1 MQMLK
6 CDPQTYKDLEL
17 GKLQDILREYCVGP
31 SALKIVEQLKP
42 VQNNEELMKF
52 LNQTNELVEIRRE
65 GESFPRIE
73 FEELQSEIRMLPVQN
88 ASLPQES
95 FARIRLASSMVN
107 SLLFF
112 FNKREED
119 FPQLSDLI
127 SNVEFTKEIIE
138 KIDFIF
144 DKHGKVKDD
153 ASTGLLY
160 IRQQMTSVKRHIHS
174 TFDRSMRKY
183 LKKGYLSDTKEGFFD
198 DRRVLAVVSSYKREV
213 SGQVVSNSKSGNVT
227 FIEPSETVPLN
238 NEYDQLVD
246 DERKEIF
253 VILQQLTREMLAYL
267 PLIKDY
273 QQVLTKLDFINA
285 KCRLA
290 LLLDAN
296 LPAINENKAF
306 DLIDCF
312 HPLLKLNNEGL
323 GKKTIPQRIS
333 MDENSRMLVIS
344 GPNAGG
350 KSITLKTVGLLQ
362 LMLQCGLLVPL
373 HPNSR
378 MCFFDALLTD
388 IGDNQSIVDELSTYS
403 YRLKR
408 MRHFLNVADK
418 NSMLL
423 LDEFGTGSDP
433 DLGGALAEVF
443 FETLYDRK
451 SYGVIT
457 THYSNIKLKADKL
470 PEAINGCMLFDT
482 ETLNPLFKFSM
493 GQPGSSFTFE
503 VAQINGIPKKLI
515 NKAKSKLD
523 SKKVEMDQL
532 LHELQK
538 EKSYLSRLT
547 KEHILAQ
554 ETADK
559 HRQYYEV
566 TKEKYERKLAS
577 LQNKAEET
585 SKLVSLGNKLQQS
598 IDDFKVGSKKK
609 NVNDALLHDLKKYI
623 AKEKAKTE
631 EAKQE
636 IRLKKQ
642 ANKKKGKP
650 NKIVNEYQ
658 QDKIKVGSKVKLIA
672 TKQIGDVEEIK
683 NDEVTVL
690 LGFARMKVK
699 LAQLIWVSN

>member
-1 MQMLK
+1 MLK

-17 GKLQDILREYCVGP
+17 EKLQDILREYCIGP
-31 SALKIVEQLKP
+31 SALQIVDQLKP
-42 VQNNEELMKF
+42 VKNNDELIKF

-65 GESFPRIE
+65 AERFPRLE
-73 FEELQSEIRMLPVQN
+73 FEELKSEIKMLPVQN

-95 FARIRLASSMVN
+95 FARIRMASVMVN
-107 SLLFF
+107 SLIYF

-119 FPQLSDLI
+119 FPNLYELLSGVEYTKDLI
-127 SNVEFTKEIIE
+127 N
-138 KIDFIF
+138 KIDEIF

-153 ASTGLLY
+153 ASEDLLRV
-160 IRQQMTSVKRHIHS
+160 RQQMQSVKRHIHS

-198 DRRVLAVVSSYKREV
+198 DRRVLAVLSSYKREV
-213 SGQVVSNSKSGNVT
+213 NGQVVSNSKSGNVT
-227 FIEPSETVPLN
+227 FIEPGETIPLN
-238 NEYDQLVD
+238 NEYEQLLD

-253 VILQQLTREMLAYL
+253 VILQQLTFEMLAYL
-267 PLIKDY
+267 PLIKAY

-285 KCRLA
+285 KSRLA

-296 LPAINENKAF
+296 LPSINENKEME
-306 DLIDCF
+306 LIDCY
-312 HPLLKLNNEGL
+312 HPLLKLNNKSL
-323 GKKTIPQRIS
+323 GKNTVPQRIS
-333 MDENSRMLVIS
+333 MNKDARMLVIS

-373 HPNSR
+373 HPNSK
-378 MCFFDALLTD
+378 MCLFDALLTD

-408 MRHFLNVADK
+408 MRHFLNVS
-418 NSMLL
+418 NENTLLL

-451 SYGVIT
+451 SFGVIT
-457 THYSNIKLKADKL
+457 THYANIKLKADEL

-482 ETLNPLFKFSM
+482 ETLNPLFRFSM

-523 SKKVEMDQL
+523 HKKVKMDEL

-538 EKSYLSRLT
+538 EKSYLNRLT

-554 ETADK
+554 ETAEE
-559 HRQYYEV
+559 HRQFYET
-566 TKEKYERKLAS
+566 TKKKYDQK
-577 LQNKAEET
+577 LQNLKDRAEET
-585 SKLVSLGNKLQQS
+585 SKFVSLGKKLQQF
-598 IDDFKVGSKKK
+598 INDYKVRSKKK
-609 NVNDALLHDLKKYI
+609 NSNADLMQEVKKYI
-623 AKEKAKTE
+623 AMEKSKIE
-631 EAKQE
+631 EVKQE
-636 IRLKKQ
+636 VRLKKQ
-642 ANKKKGKP
+642 ANKKKKTKKVKDQY
-650 NKIVNEYQ
+650 NQ
-658 QDKIKVGSKVKLIA
+658 AKIKVGSKVKMIS
-672 TKQIGDVEEIK
+672 TKQTGEVEEIK
-683 NDEVTVL
+683 GEDVTVL

-699 LAQLIWVSN
+699 LSQLIWVSD

>member
-31 SALKIVEQLKP
+31 TALKIVEQLKP
-42 VQNNEELMKF
+42 VQNNEELIKF

-65 GESFPRIE
+65 GEAFPRLE

-95 FARIRLASSMVN
+95 FARIRLASTMVN

-119 FPQLSDLI
+119 FPQLTELLSD
-127 SNVEFTKEIIE
+127 VEFTKEIIE
-138 KIDFIF
+138 KIDTIF

-153 ASTGLLY
+153 ASPQLLV
-160 IRQQMTSVKRHIHS
+160 IRQQMESIKRNIHS

-183 LKKGYLSDTKEGFFD
+183 LKKGYLADTKEGYFD
-198 DRRVLAVVSSYKREV
+198 DRRVLAVLSSYKREV
-213 SGQVVSNSKSGNVT
+213 NGQVVGNSKSGNVT
-227 FIEPSETVPLN
+227 FVEPGETVPLN
-238 NEYDQLVD
+238 KEFDQLKD

-253 VILQQLTREMLAYL
+253 VILQQLTKEIFAFL

-273 QQVLTKLDFINA
+273 QHVLTKLDFINA

-312 HPLLKLNNEGL
+312 HPLLKLNNDQL
-323 GKKTIPQRIS
+323 KKKTIAQRIS

-408 MRHFLNVADK
+408 MRYFLEVANE
-418 NSMLL
+418 NSLLL

-443 FETLYDRK
+443 FETLYDKK

-482 ETLNPLFKFSM
+482 ETLKPLFKFSM

-503 VAQINGIPKKLI
+503 VAQINGIPKQLI
-515 NKAKSKLD
+515 DRAKSKLD
-523 SKKVEMDQL
+523 NKKVQMDQL

-559 HRQYYEV
+559 HRRYYEE
-566 TKEKYERKLAS
+566 TKEKYERKLNS
-577 LQNKAEET
+577 LTLKAEET
-585 SKLVSLGNKLQQS
+585 SKLVSLGNKLQHY
-598 IDDFKVGSKKK
+598 IDEYKVGTKKK
-609 NVNDALLHDLKKYI
+609 NVNDPLLQDLKKYI
-623 AKEKAKTE
+623 AKEKSKTE
-631 EAKQE
+631 EAKKE
-636 IRLKKQ
+636 IRLKRQ
-642 ANKKKGKP
+642 AESKKSKP
-650 NKIVNEYQ
+650 KKAINEYM
-658 QDKIKVGSKVKLIA
+658 QDKIKVGSTVKLIA
-672 TKQIGDVEEIK
+672 TKQTGEVEEIK
-683 NDEVTVL
+683 GNDVIVL

-699 LAQLIWVSN
+699 LTQLIWVSN

>member
-42 VQNNEELMKF
+42 VQNNEELLKF
-52 LNQTNELVEIRRE
+52 LNQTSEMVEIRRE
-65 GESFPRIE
+65 GESFPRLE

-95 FARIRLASSMVN
+95 FARIRLASAMVN

-112 FNKREED
+112 FNKREVD
-119 FPQLSDLI
+119 YPQLTELLSE
-127 SNVEFTKEIIE
+127 VEFTKDIIE
-138 KIDFIF
+138 KIDEIF

-153 ASTGLLY
+153 ASPDLLY
-160 IRQQMTSVKRHIHS
+160 VRQQMQSIKRSIHS
-174 TFDRSMRKY
+174 AFDKSMRKY
-183 LKKGYLSDTKEGFFD
+183 FKKGYLSDTKEGYFD
-198 DRRVLAVVSSYKREV
+198 DRRVLAVLSSYKREV
-213 SGQVVSNSKSGNVT
+213 VGQVVGNSKSGNVT
-227 FIEPSETVPLN
+227 FVEPGETVPLN
-238 NEYDQLVD
+238 KEYEQLKD

-253 VILQQLTREMLAYL
+253 LILQKLTFEMLAYL

-273 QQVLTKLDFINA
+273 QQVLTKFDFINA

-312 HPLLKLNNEGL
+312 HPLLKMNNDSL
-323 GKKTIPQRIS
+323 GKKTVPQRIS

-373 HPNSR
+373 HSNSK
-378 MCFFDALLTD
+378 MCLFDSLLTD

-408 MRHFLNVADK
+408 MRHFLNVANE
-418 NSMLL
+418 NSLLL

-443 FETLYDRK
+443 FETLYDKK

-457 THYSNIKLKADKL
+457 THYSNIKLKADQL

-515 NKAKSKLD
+515 NRAKAKLD
-523 SKKVEMDQL
+523 VKKVKMDEL

-554 ETADK
+554 ETAEK
-559 HRQYYEV
+559 HRLYYEAS
-566 TKEKYERKLAS
+566 KEKYDRKMAS

-585 SKLVSLGNKLQQS
+585 SKSVSLGNKLQS
-598 IDDFKVGSKKK
+598 YIDNYKVGAKKK
-609 NVNDALLHDLKKYI
+609 NVNDELLQDLKKYI
-623 AKEKAKTE
+623 AKEKSKTE

-642 ANKKKGKP
+642 ANKKSAKP

-672 TKQIGDVEEIK
+672 TKQTGDVEEIK
-683 NDEVTVL
+683 GGEVTVL

-699 LAQLIWVSN
+699 LSQLIWVSN

>member
-6 CDPQTYKDLEL
+6 CDSQTYKDLEL
-17 GKLQDILREYCVGP
+17 EKLQDILKEYCIGP

-42 VQNNEELMKF
+42 VQNNDELMKF
-52 LNQTNELVEIRRE
+52 LHQTNEMVEIRRE
-65 GESFPRIE
+65 GESFPRLE

-95 FARIRLASSMVN
+95 FARIRMASSMVN

-112 FNKREED
+112 FNKRDAD
-119 FPQLSDLI
+119 FPNLI
-127 SNVEFTKEIIE
+127 ELFSNVEFTKDILE
-138 KIDFIF
+138 KIDAIF
-144 DKHGKVKDD
+144 DKHGSVKDD
-153 ASTGLLY
+153 ASPQLSL
-160 IRQQMTSVKRHIHS
+160 IRQQMESIKRQIHS
-174 TFDRSMRKY
+174 TFDRTMRKY
-183 LKKGYLSDTKEGFFD
+183 LKKGYLSDTKESFFD
-198 DRRVLAVVSSYKREV
+198 ERRVLAVISSYKRDV
-213 SGQVVSNSKSGNVT
+213 DGQVISNSKSGNVT
-227 FIEPSETVPLN
+227 YIEPGETVPLN
-238 NEYDQLVD
+238 KEYEQLRD

-253 VILQQLTREMLAYL
+253 VILQQLTREMLVYL

-296 LPAINENKAF
+296 LPSINEHKAF
-306 DLIDCF
+306 DLIDCY
-312 HPLLKLNNEGL
+312 HPLLKLNNEQL

-333 MDENSRMLVIS
+333 MSESSRMLVIS

-373 HPNSR
+373 HPNSS

-408 MRHFLNVADK
+408 MRYFLKVADE
-418 NSMLL
+418 NALLL

-443 FETLYDRK
+443 FETLYDKK
-451 SYGVIT
+451 SFGVIT
-457 THYSNIKLKADKL
+457 THYSNIKLKADEL

-503 VAQINGIPKKLI
+503 VAQINGIPKDLI
-515 NKAKSKLD
+515 NRAKLKLD
-523 SKKVEMDQL
+523 SKRVQMDQL

-547 KEHILAQ
+547 KEHVLAQ
-554 ETADK
+554 KTTEE
-559 HRQYYEV
+559 HRQFYEE
-566 TKEKYERKLAS
+566 TKSKYEKKLES
-577 LQNKAEET
+577 LKDKAEET
-585 SKLVSLGNKLQQS
+585 NKLVSLGTKLQQY
-598 IDDFKVGSKKK
+598 IDDYKVRSKKK
-609 NVNDALLHDLKKYI
+609 NVNDELLQDLKKYI
-623 AKEKAKTE
+623 AMEKSKLE
-631 EAKQE
+631 ELKQE
-636 IRLKKQ
+636 VRLKKQ
-642 ANKKKGKP
+642 SNKKKYPEK
-650 NKIVNEYQ
+650 ELDQYQ
-658 QDKIKVGSKVKLIA
+658 QSKIKVGSKVKLIA
-672 TKQIGDVEEIK
+672 TKQIGEVEEIK
-683 NDEVTVL
+683 GKDVTVL

-699 LAQLIWVSN
+699 LTQLIWVS

>member
-1 MQMLK
+1 MLK

-52 LNQTNELVEIRRE
+52 LQQTNEMVEIRRE
-65 GESFPRIE
+65 GESFPRLE

-95 FARIRLASSMVN
+95 FARIRLASAMVN

-112 FNKREED
+112 FNKRELD
-119 FPQLSDLI
+119 FPQLADLL

-153 ASTGLLY
+153 ASPDLLY
-160 IRQQMTSVKRHIHS
+160 VRQQMQSIKRSIHS
-174 TFDRSMRKY
+174 TFDKSMRKY
-183 LKKGYLSDTKEGFFD
+183 FKKGYLSDTKEGYFD
-198 DRRVLAVVSSYKREV
+198 DRRVLSVLSSYKRDV
-213 SGQVVSNSKSGNVT
+213 VGQVVGNSKSGNVT
-227 FIEPSETVPLN
+227 FVEPGETVPLN
-238 NEYDQLVD
+238 KELEQLKD

-253 VILQQLTREMLAYL
+253 LILQKLTFEMLAYL

-312 HPLLKLNNEGL
+312 HPLLKMNNDSL
-323 GKKTIPQRIS
+323 GKKTIPQRIT

-373 HPNSR
+373 HPNSK
-378 MCFFDALLTD
+378 MCFFDELLTD

-408 MRHFLNVADK
+408 MRHFLNVANE
-418 NSMLL
+418 NSLLL

-515 NKAKSKLD
+515 NRAKAKLD
-523 SKKVEMDQL
+523 NKKVEMDQL

-538 EKSYLSRLT
+538 EKSYLNRLT

-566 TKEKYERKLAS
+566 TKEKYDRKLAS

-585 SKLVSLGNKLQQS
+585 NKLVSLGNKLQHY
-598 IDDFKVGSKKK
+598 IDEYKVGAKKK
-609 NVNDALLHDLKKYI
+609 NVNDPLLQDLKKYI
-623 AKEKAKTE
+623 AKEKSKTE

-642 ANKKKGKP
+642 ANKKSAKP
-650 NKIVNEYQ
+650 NKVVNEYQ
-658 QDKIKVGSKVKLIA
+658 QDKIKIGSKVKLIA

>member
-1 MQMLK
+1 MLK
-6 CDPQTYKDLEL
+6 CDSQTYKDLEL
-17 GKLQDILREYCVGP
+17 EKLQDILKEYCIGP

-42 VQNNEELMKF
+42 VHNNEELIKF

-65 GESFPRIE
+65 GESFPRLE

-95 FARIRLASSMVN
+95 FARIRLASAMVN
-107 SLLFF
+107 SLLYF
-112 FNKREED
+112 FNKRDTD
-119 FPQLSDLI
+119 FPQLIELL
-127 SNVEFTKEIIE
+127 SNVEYTKDIIE
-138 KIDFIF
+138 KIDTIF

-153 ASTGLLY
+153 ASPQLSSV
-160 IRQQMTSVKRHIHS
+160 RQQMESIKRHIHS

-183 LKKGYLSDTKEGFFD
+183 LKKGYLSDTKESYFD
-198 DRRVLAVVSSYKREV
+198 ERRVLAVISSYKREV
-213 SGQVVSNSKSGNVT
+213 DGQVVSNSKSGNVT
-227 FIEPSETVPLN
+227 FIEPGETVPLN
-238 NEYDQLVD
+238 KEYEQLRD

-253 VILQQLTREMLAYL
+253 IILQQLTREMLAYL

-273 QQVLTKLDFINA
+273 QQVLTKFDFINA

-296 LPAINENKAF
+296 LPSINENKSM
-306 DLIDCF
+306 DLIDCY
-312 HPLLKLNNEGL
+312 HPLLKLNNEQL

-333 MDENSRMLVIS
+333 MNESSRMLVIS

-373 HPNSR
+373 HPNSN

-408 MRHFLNVADK
+408 MRYFLEVADE
-418 NSMLL
+418 NSLLL

-443 FETLYDRK
+443 FETLYDKK
-451 SYGVIT
+451 SFGVIT
-457 THYSNIKLKADKL
+457 THYSNIKLKADEL

-503 VAQINGIPKKLI
+503 VAQINGIPKDLI
-515 NKAKSKLD
+515 NRAKLKLD
-523 SKKVEMDQL
+523 SKRVQMDQL

-547 KEHILAQ
+547 KEHVLAQ
-554 ETADK
+554 KTTEE
-559 HRQYYEV
+559 HRQFYEE
-566 TKEKYERKLAS
+566 TKSKYEKKLES
-577 LQNKAEET
+577 LKDKAEET
-585 SKLVSLGNKLQQS
+585 NKLVSLGTKLQQY
-598 IDDFKVGSKKK
+598 IDDYKVRSKKK
-609 NVNDALLHDLKKYI
+609 NVNDELLQDLKKYI
-623 AKEKAKTE
+623 AMEKSKLE
-631 EAKQE
+631 ELKQE
-636 IRLKKQ
+636 VRLKKQ
-642 ANKKKGKP
+642 SNKKKYPEK
-650 NKIVNEYQ
+650 ELDQYQ
-658 QDKIKVGSKVKLIA
+658 QSKIKVGSKVKLIA
-672 TKQIGDVEEIK
+672 TKQIGEVEEIK
-683 NDEVTVL
+683 GKDVTVL

-699 LAQLIWVSN
+699 LTQLIWVS

>member
-6 CDPQTYKDLEL
+6 CDSQTYKDLEL
-17 GKLQDILREYCVGP
+17 EKLQDILKEYCIGP
-31 SALKIVEQLKP
+31 SALKIVQQLKP
-42 VQNNEELMKF
+42 VKNNDELMKF
-52 LNQTNELVEIRRE
+52 LHQTNEMVEIRRE
-65 GESFPRIE
+65 GESFPRLE

-95 FARIRLASSMVN
+95 FARIRMASSMVN

-112 FNKREED
+112 FNKRDAD
-119 FPQLSDLI
+119 FPNLI
-127 SNVEFTKEIIE
+127 ELFSNVEFTKDILE
-138 KIDFIF
+138 KIDAIF
-144 DKHGKVKDD
+144 DKHGSVKDD
-153 ASTGLLY
+153 ASPQLSL
-160 IRQQMTSVKRHIHS
+160 IRQQMESIKRQIHS
-174 TFDRSMRKY
+174 TFDRTMRKY
-183 LKKGYLSDTKEGFFD
+183 LKKGYLSDTKESFFD
-198 DRRVLAVVSSYKREV
+198 ERRVLAVISSYKRDV
-213 SGQVVSNSKSGNVT
+213 DGQVISNSKSGNVT
-227 FIEPSETVPLN
+227 FIEPGETVPLN
-238 NEYDQLVD
+238 KEYEQLRD

-253 VILQQLTREMLAYL
+253 VILQQLTREMLVYL

-296 LPAINENKAF
+296 LPSINEHKAF
-306 DLIDCF
+306 DLIDCY
-312 HPLLKLNNEGL
+312 HPLLKLNNEQL

-333 MDENSRMLVIS
+333 MSESSRMLVIS

-373 HPNSR
+373 HPNSS

-408 MRHFLNVADK
+408 MRYFLEVADE
-418 NSMLL
+418 NALLL

-443 FETLYDRK
+443 FETLYDKK
-451 SYGVIT
+451 SFGVIT
-457 THYSNIKLKADKL
+457 THYSNIKLKADEL

-503 VAQINGIPKKLI
+503 VAQINGIPKDLI
-515 NKAKSKLD
+515 DRAKAKLD
-523 SKKVEMDQL
+523 SKRVQMDQL

-538 EKSYLSRLT
+538 EKSYLNRLT
-547 KEHILAQ
+547 KEHIEAQ
-554 ETADK
+554 KTTQE
-559 HRQYYEV
+559 HRQFYEE
-566 TKEKYERKLAS
+566 TKDKYENRLENLK
-577 LQNKAEET
+577 NKAEET
-585 SKLVSLGNKLQQS
+585 NKLVSLGTKLQQY
-598 IDDFKVGSKKK
+598 IDDYKVRSKKK
-609 NVNDALLHDLKKYI
+609 NVNDDLLQDLKKYI
-623 AKEKAKTE
+623 AMEKSKIE

-636 IRLKKQ
+636 VRLKKQ
-642 ANKKKGKP
+642 SNKKK
-650 NKIVNEYQ
+650 KITKEVDQYQ
-658 QDKIKVGSKVKLIA
+658 QGKIEVGSKVKLIA
-672 TKQIGDVEEIK
+672 TKQVGEVEEIK
-683 NDEVTVL
+683 GKDVTVL

-699 LAQLIWVSN
+699 LTQLIWVS

>member
-1 MQMLK
+1 MLK

>member
-1 MQMLK
+1 MLK

-31 SALKIVEQLKP
+31 TALKIVEQLKP
-42 VQNNEELMKF
+42 VQNNEELLKF
-52 LNQTNELVEIRRE
+52 LKQTSEMVEIRRE
-65 GESFPRIE
+65 GESFPRLE

-119 FPQLSDLI
+119 YPNLAELI

-138 KIDFIF
+138 KIDIIF

-153 ASTGLLY
+153 ASPQLLS
-160 IRQQMTSVKRHIHS
+160 IRQKMQSIKRHIHS

-183 LKKGYLSDTKEGFFD
+183 LKKGYLADTKEGYFD
-198 DRRVLAVVSSYKREV
+198 DRRVLAVVSSYKRDI
-213 SGQVVSNSKSGNVT
+213 SGQVVGSSKSGNVT
-227 FIEPSETVPLN
+227 FVEPGETVPLN
-238 NEYDQLVD
+238 KELEQLKD

-253 VILQQLTREMLAYL
+253 LILQQLTYVMLAYL

-312 HPLLKLNNEGL
+312 HPLLKLNNDEL
-323 GKKTIPQRIS
+323 KKKTIPQRIS

-378 MCFFDALLTD
+378 MCFFDSLLTD

-408 MRHFLNVADK
+408 MRYFLEVANE
-418 NSMLL
+418 NSLLL

-443 FETLYDRK
+443 FETLYDKK

-482 ETLNPLFKFSM
+482 ETLNPLFKFSI

-503 VAQINGIPKKLI
+503 VAQINGIPKELI
-515 NKAKSKLD
+515 NRAKSKLD
-523 SKKVEMDQL
+523 GKKVEMDQL

-547 KEHILAQ
+547 KEHVIAQ

-566 TKEKYERKLAS
+566 TKEKYDRKLAS

-585 SKLVSLGNKLQQS
+585 SKLVSLGNKLQHY
-598 IDDFKVGSKKK
+598 IDEYKVGAKKK
-609 NVNDALLHDLKKYI
+609 NVNDAILQDLKKYI

-636 IRLKKQ
+636 FRLKKQ
-642 ANKKKGKP
+642 ANKKSGKP
-650 NKIVNEYQ
+650 NKVVNEYQ
-658 QDKIKVGSKVKLIA
+658 QDKIEIGSKVKLIS
-672 TKQIGDVEEIK
+672 TKQTGDVEEIK
-683 NDEVTVL
+683 GNEVTVL

-699 LAQLIWVSN
+699 LAHLIWVSN

>member
-1 MQMLK
+1 MLK
-6 CDPQTYKDLEL
+6 CDSQTYKDLEL
-17 GKLQDILREYCVGP
+17 EKLQDILKEYCIGP
-31 SALKIVEQLKP
+31 SALKIVQQLKP
-42 VQNNEELMKF
+42 VKNNDELMKF
-52 LNQTNELVEIRRE
+52 LHQTNEMVEIRRE
-65 GESFPRIE
+65 GESFPRLE

-95 FARIRLASSMVN
+95 FARIRMASSMVN

-112 FNKREED
+112 FNKRDAD
-119 FPQLSDLI
+119 FPNLI
-127 SNVEFTKEIIE
+127 ELFSNVEFTKDILE
-138 KIDFIF
+138 KIDAIF
-144 DKHGKVKDD
+144 DKHGSVKDD
-153 ASTGLLY
+153 ASPQLSL
-160 IRQQMTSVKRHIHS
+160 IRQQMESIKRQIHS
-174 TFDRSMRKY
+174 TFDRTMRKY
-183 LKKGYLSDTKEGFFD
+183 LKKGYLSDTKESFFD
-198 DRRVLAVVSSYKREV
+198 ERRVLAVISSYKRDV
-213 SGQVVSNSKSGNVT
+213 DGQVISNSKSGNVT
-227 FIEPSETVPLN
+227 FIEPGETVPLN
-238 NEYDQLVD
+238 KEYEQLRD

-253 VILQQLTREMLAYL
+253 VILQQLTREMLVYL

-296 LPAINENKAF
+296 LPSINEHKAF
-306 DLIDCF
+306 DLIDCY
-312 HPLLKLNNEGL
+312 HPLLKLNNEQL

-333 MDENSRMLVIS
+333 MSESSRMLVIS

-373 HPNSR
+373 HPNSS

-408 MRHFLNVADK
+408 MRYFLEVADE
-418 NSMLL
+418 NALLL

-443 FETLYDRK
+443 FETLYDKK
-451 SYGVIT
+451 SFGVIT
-457 THYSNIKLKADKL
+457 THYSNIKLKADEL

-503 VAQINGIPKKLI
+503 VAQINGIPKDLI
-515 NKAKSKLD
+515 DRAKAKLD
-523 SKKVEMDQL
+523 SKRVQMDQL

-538 EKSYLSRLT
+538 EKSYLNRLT
-547 KEHILAQ
+547 KEHIEAQ
-554 ETADK
+554 KTTQE
-559 HRQYYEV
+559 HRQFYEE
-566 TKEKYERKLAS
+566 TKDKYENRLENLK
-577 LQNKAEET
+577 NKAEET
-585 SKLVSLGNKLQQS
+585 NKLVSLGTKLQQY
-598 IDDFKVGSKKK
+598 IDDYKVRSKKK
-609 NVNDALLHDLKKYI
+609 NVNDDLLQDLKKYI
-623 AKEKAKTE
+623 AMEKSKIE

-636 IRLKKQ
+636 VRLKKQ
-642 ANKKKGKP
+642 SNKKK
-650 NKIVNEYQ
+650 KITKEVDQYQ
-658 QDKIKVGSKVKLIA
+658 QGKIEVGSKVKLIA
-672 TKQIGDVEEIK
+672 TKQVGEVEEIK
-683 NDEVTVL
+683 GKDVTVL

-699 LAQLIWVSN
+699 LTQLIWVS

>member
-17 GKLQDILREYCVGP
+17 GKLQDILREYCIGP

-42 VQNNEELMKF
+42 VHNNEELIKF

-65 GESFPRIE
+65 GESFPRLE

-88 ASLPQES
+88 ASLPQEG

-107 SLLFF
+107 SLLYF
-112 FNKREED
+112 FNKRDDD
-119 FPQLSDLI
+119 FPQLIELL
-127 SNVEFTKEIIE
+127 SNVEYTKEIIE
-138 KIDFIF
+138 AIDDIF

-153 ASTGLLY
+153 ASPQLLSV
-160 IRQQMTSVKRHIHS
+160 RQQMESVKRHIHS

-183 LKKGYLSDTKEGFFD
+183 LKKGYLSDTKEGFYD
-198 DRRVLAVVSSYKREV
+198 ERRVLAVVSSYKREV
-213 SGQVVSNSKSGNVT
+213 SGQVVGNSKTGNVT
-227 FIEPSETVPLN
+227 FIEPGETVPLN
-238 NEYDQLVD
+238 NEFEQLMD

-253 VILQQLTREMLAYL
+253 IVLQQLTSKMLAYL

-285 KCRLA
+285 KTRLA
-290 LLLDAN
+290 LLLDAH
-296 LPAINENKAF
+296 LPSINEQKAF

-312 HPLLKLNNEGL
+312 HPLLKMNNEQL

-373 HPNSR
+373 HPNSK
-378 MCFFDALLTD
+378 MCLFDALLTD

-408 MRHFLNVADK
+408 MRYFLEVSDE
-418 NSMLL
+418 NSLLL

-443 FETLYDRK
+443 FETLYARK
-451 SYGVIT
+451 SFGVIT
-457 THYSNIKLKADKL
+457 THYSNIKLKADEL

-503 VAQINGIPKKLI
+503 VAQINGIPKEIINRAKL
-515 NKAKSKLD
+515 KLD
-523 SKKVEMDQL
+523 SKRVQMDQL

-547 KEHILAQ
+547 KEHVLAQ
-554 ETADK
+554 ETTNK
-559 HRQYYEV
+559 HREFYEE
-566 TKEKYERKLAS
+566 TKEKYERKLDN
-577 LQNKAEET
+577 LKNKAEET
-585 SKLVSLGNKLQQS
+585 SKLVSLGSKLQQY
-598 IDDFKVGSKKK
+598 IDDYKVRSKKK
-609 NVNDALLHDLKKYI
+609 NVNDGLFLDMKKYI
-623 AKEKAKTE
+623 AMEKSKTE

-636 IRLKKQ
+636 VRLKKQ
-642 ANKKKGKP
+642 ANKKKNPAK
-650 NKIVNEYQ
+650 ELDQYQ
-658 QDKIKVGSKVKLIA
+658 QNKIKVGSKVKLIS
-672 TKQIGDVEEIK
+672 TKQTGDVEEIK
-683 NDEVTVL
+683 GKDVTVL

-699 LAQLIWVSN
+699 LSQLAWVSN